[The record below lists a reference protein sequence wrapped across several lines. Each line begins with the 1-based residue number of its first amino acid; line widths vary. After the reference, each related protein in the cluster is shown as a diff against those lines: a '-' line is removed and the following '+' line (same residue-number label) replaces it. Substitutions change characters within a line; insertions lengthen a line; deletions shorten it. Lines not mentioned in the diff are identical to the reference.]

1 MTVSSVR
8 LKPSNFYTFLIA
20 IFLCVCA
27 YNQALA
33 SERKHVDV
41 VYYVSMVLSGIV
53 FMLSCIYIA
62 FLGNAIL
69 GRGIEYKKRGP
80 STLDSLLFYY

>member
-27 YNQALA
+27 YK
-33 SERKHVDV
+33 SG
-41 VYYVSMVLSGIV
+41 VSFREEACGRCVLRINGSIGYC
-53 FMLSCIYIA
+53 LHA
-62 FLGNAIL
+62 FLHLHYVFG
-69 GRGIEYKKRGP
+69 
-80 STLDSLLFYY
+80 